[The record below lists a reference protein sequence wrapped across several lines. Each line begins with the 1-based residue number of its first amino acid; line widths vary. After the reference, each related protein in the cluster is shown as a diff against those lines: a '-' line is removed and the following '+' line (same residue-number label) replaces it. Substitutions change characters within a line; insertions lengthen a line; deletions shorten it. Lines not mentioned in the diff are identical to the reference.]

1 MNAKLIAVSVA
12 FTAGAAWANL
22 HACSSAT
29 IRDARADNDAGA
41 CAPAAPPAPTLIASY
56 ADLAKVLQSGG
67 RARAILDYSKCTLD
81 GKPGPNAVG
90 GLGLDTFELFG
101 EGVTGN
107 AKAYIGASETKL
119 IKFGNGFV
127 NDYVR
132 VNVSADNSVEVLV
145 QYLNPSTFAVTVN
158 ETLLCTVNDGINGAG
173 VTLYKLP

>member
-1 MNAKLIAVSVA
+1 MKTKLVAMSLVA
-12 FTAGAAWANL
+12 FAAGAAWANL
-22 HACSSAT
+22 YGCSST
-29 IRDARADNDAGA
+29 SSPIARADGDAGA
-41 CAPAAPPAPTLIASY
+41 CAPAAPTLIPSY
-56 ADLAKVLQSGG
+56 AELAKVLQAGG
-67 RARAILDYSKCTLD
+67 RARAILDYSKCQLD

-107 AKAYIGASETKL
+107 TKAYIGASETKL

-132 VNVSADNSVEVLV
+132 VNVIADDTVEVLV
-145 QYLNPSTFAVTVN
+145 QYLNPTTFAVTVN
-158 ETLLCTVNDGINGAG
+158 ETLLCSLNDGTNGAG